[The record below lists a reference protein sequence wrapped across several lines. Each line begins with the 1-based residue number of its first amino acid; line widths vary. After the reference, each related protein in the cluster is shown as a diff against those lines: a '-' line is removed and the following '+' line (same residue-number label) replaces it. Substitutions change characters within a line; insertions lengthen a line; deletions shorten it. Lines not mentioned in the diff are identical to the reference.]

1 MQILRRT
8 LYVQAGVWAF
18 AGLSLLIAPEFV
30 LVTIFGQPAYQEFAW
45 QRIVGLQA
53 LGLAMLMILV
63 AHRIEEIWWWS
74 WAFALVTTAMAAVT
88 LLNVAFGLGPHQA
101 AGLWWLLSAIFVVF
115 ALGLLFGLYA
125 ASQEQPNPG

>member
-18 AGLSLLIAPEFV
+18 AGLSLVIAPEFA
-30 LVTIFGQPAYQEFAW
+30 LVTVFGQPHFQEFAW

-53 LGLAMLMILV
+53 VGLAMLMVLV
-63 AHRIEEIWWWS
+63 AHRIEEVWWWA
-74 WAFALVTTAMAAVT
+74 WAFALVTTGMAAVT

-101 AGLWWLLSAIFVVF
+101 AGLWWFLSAIFVLF

>member
-8 LYVQAGVWAF
+8 LYVQAAVWTF
-18 AGLSLLIAPEFV
+18 AGLSLAIAPELV
-30 LVTIFGQPAYQEFAW
+30 LVTIFGQPRFQEFAW

-53 LGLAMLMILV
+53 VGLAMLMVLV
-63 AHRIEEIWWWS
+63 AHRIEDVWWWS

-88 LLNVAFGLGPHQA
+88 LLNVAFGLGPHQP
-101 AGLWWLLSAIFVVF
+101 AGLWWLLSAIFVLF
-115 ALGLLFGLYA
+115 ALSLLIGLYA